1 MSVND
6 AARIVTEGLIFICL
20 DMLLIKHK
28 EHMYRIVCF
37 YNPKDSEPWLE
48 VIFVA
53 DTREHKGGFLRSGI
67 NLIVGE

>member
-1 MSVND
+1 
-6 AARIVTEGLIFICL
+6 
-20 DMLLIKHK
+20 
-28 EHMYRIVCF
+28 MYRIVCF